1 MVPSE
6 QTERDDQIQD
16 GVESDEYN
24 VSSNVYVRMLVQEW
38 LLMNT
43 IFFTQRP
50 SLWSYTG
57 YQLDLELSLKFFSVR
72 GPSRYNLRNSIDN
85 LLLSYRSFIS

>member
-16 GVESDEYN
+16 GVESDECN
-24 VSSNVYVRMLVQEW
+24 VSSNVYVRMHVQDW

-43 IFFTQRP
+43 IFFT
-50 SLWSYTG
+50 
-57 YQLDLELSLKFFSVR
+57 
-72 GPSRYNLRNSIDN
+72 
-85 LLLSYRSFIS
+85 

>member
-16 GVESDEYN
+16 GVESDECN
-24 VSSNVYVRMLVQEW
+24 VSSNVNVRMRVQDW

-43 IFFTQRP
+43 ILFT
-50 SLWSYTG
+50 
-57 YQLDLELSLKFFSVR
+57 
-72 GPSRYNLRNSIDN
+72 
-85 LLLSYRSFIS
+85 